1 MNENIIYVETC
12 FGLLDMNGDRP
23 VSFERLHFLKVHGHR
38 YEFPEEEANRLV
50 AGLIA
55 LNARKVKVS
64 QTMCVFNL

>member
-1 MNENIIYVETC
+1 MNENMFYVETC

-38 YEFPEEEANRLV
+38 YEFPEEEADRLV